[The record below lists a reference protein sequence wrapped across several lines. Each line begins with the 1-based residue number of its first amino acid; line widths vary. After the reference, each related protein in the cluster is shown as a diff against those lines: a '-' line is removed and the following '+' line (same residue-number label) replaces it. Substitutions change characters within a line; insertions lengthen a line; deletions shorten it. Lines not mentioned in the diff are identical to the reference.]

1 MDNAF
6 LLGLIHYKFENLL
19 NTLNLDLDSKFMF
32 SLFLFM
38 AGTGVYQDI

>member
-6 LLGLIHYKFENLL
+6 LLRIINWKFKNLIDTLKF
-19 NTLNLDLDSKFMF
+19 DLDSKFMF

-38 AGTGVYQDI
+38 AGIGVYQDI